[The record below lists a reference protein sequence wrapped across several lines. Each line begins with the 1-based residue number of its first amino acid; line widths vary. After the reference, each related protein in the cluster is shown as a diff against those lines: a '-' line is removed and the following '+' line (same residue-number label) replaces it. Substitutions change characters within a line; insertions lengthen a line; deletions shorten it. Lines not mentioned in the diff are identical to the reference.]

1 MGEVSSGFQ
10 QQQQW
15 SAAQQH
21 LLLQQ
26 GVPKLSSHPNTFS
39 AMTHSSIIHHR
50 MDLMVSAL
58 HSELQLKVSLTDLV
72 FQGFPSG
79 DVPPLSSRVA
89 VFKSL
94 SVRTVSVCLPLIR
107 WDGFCQYCDNV
118 KITTATCNVA
128 ELGSVRK
135 FGRLVLW
142 TSQYYCRRIS
152 HPTTLHHPRTQLME
166 LTIVILIGIRL

>member
-1 MGEVSSGFQ
+1 
-10 QQQQW
+10 
-15 SAAQQH
+15 
-21 LLLQQ
+21 
-26 GVPKLSSHPNTFS
+26 
-39 AMTHSSIIHHR
+39 MTHSSIIHHR
-50 MDLMVSAL
+50 THLLVSAIY
-58 HSELQLKVSLTDLV
+58 SELQLKVSPTDLV

-79 DVPPLSSRVA
+79 DIPPLSRVA

-107 WDGFCQYCDNV
+107 WDGFGQYCDNV

-152 HPTTLHHPRTQLME
+152 HPTTLQHSRTQLME
-166 LTIVILIGIRL
+166 LTIVILIGIRLWLMMAKILS